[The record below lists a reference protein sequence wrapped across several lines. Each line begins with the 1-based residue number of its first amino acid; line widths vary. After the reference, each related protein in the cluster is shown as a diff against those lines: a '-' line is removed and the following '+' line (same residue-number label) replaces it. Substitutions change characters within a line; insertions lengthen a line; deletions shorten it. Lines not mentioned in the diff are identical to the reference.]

1 MNGWLLALF
10 LILIFAPKNTAE
22 KSGRWDFRA
31 VLLLLCIVGL
41 VTQM

>member
-10 LILIFAPKNTAE
+10 LILIFAPKSSAE
-22 KSGRWDFRA
+22 KAGRWDFRA

-41 VTQM
+41 VTQV